1 MSTSTN
7 DITEL
12 RGHLFDVLRG
22 LKDKNN
28 PLDIERA
35 RAVADVAQTVINS
48 AKVEVDFIKATG
60 NPGNSNFIPLATART
75 PALSVK
81 PSATAPADPEQA
93 GAKVV
98 EQRAGV
104 RVTRH
109 QLI

>member
-22 LKDKNN
+22 LKDKSN
-28 PLDIERA
+28 PMEIERA
-35 RAVADVAQTVINS
+35 HAVADVAQTVINS

-60 NPGNSNFIPLATART
+60 NPGNSNFIPLAPART
-75 PALSVK
+75 PVIPAK
-81 PSATAPADPEQA
+81 PAAQAPAEVEPS
-93 GAKVV
+93 GAHLV
-98 EQRAGV
+98 EERAGV

-109 QLI
+109 RLA